1 MNLREFLLW
10 EQATRDCID
19 VKKIY
24 VDMADDLVAGI
35 LLSQIVYWNLP
46 DKEGKTKLRVKKDDV
61 LWLVKGREDWWD
73 ECRIKPRQFDTAF
86 KKLEEQ
92 GLVEKKI
99 FKFNGDPMIHI
110 RIIWENFLPR
120 LQELL
125 HQLEAAAATSTEE
138 GESAKTLDIT
148 GFYEMVKTELQPQSV
163 ENTGFNESVKTESQ
177 IGEIVL
183 SKSVKTLTENT
194 DTDLK
199 DLREREERA
208 DAALPPADPS
218 SEKLEEEYELLKEIA
233 CRIFGMPRAEQ
244 VDVESIWNHWH
255 NRFPQYDLTHLY
267 AVMRATQQTARIRD
281 DLTGIIV
288 KRLPNAK
295 AALIPVKQQ
304 AIDYIASL
312 RKERKRAQND
322 SKGVNSR
329 SKRKGVLSHAIF

>member
-1 MNLREFLLW
+1 MDLREFLLW

-46 DKEGKTKLRVKKDDV
+46 SKQGKTKLRVEKDGY
-61 LWLVKGREDWWD
+61 LWLAKGREDWWD

-92 GLVEKKI
+92 GLVEKKT
-99 FKFNGDPMIHI
+99 FKFNGDPTIHI
-110 RIIWENFLPR
+110 RILWDKFLPR

-125 HQLEAAAATSTEE
+125 YQLEVAATVSVEE
-138 GESAKTLDIT
+138 EANHETLDFA
-148 GFYEMVKTELQPQSV
+148 GFYKSVKTDLQAQTL
-163 ENTGFNESVKTESQ
+163 ENTGFHESVKTESQ
-177 IGEIVL
+177 IREIEITNPL
-183 SKSVKTLTENT
+183 IPLTENIYI
-194 DTDLK
+194 DSK
-199 DLREREERA
+199 IEREREERT
-208 DAALPPADPS
+208 DAAFPPAQSD
-218 SEKLEEEYELLKEIA
+218 KQLEEEYELLKEIA

-295 AALIPVKQQ
+295 AALVPVKQQ
-304 AIDYIASL
+304 AMDYIASL
-312 RKERKRAQND
+312 RREAKRA
-322 SKGVNSR
+322 
-329 SKRKGVLSHAIF
+329 